1 MCVDA
6 LNPIIVKKNI
16 KVNRKIIGKIISK
29 EIIANTDHWNRREI
43 IELKKESRWEVATKA
58 IYK

>member
-43 IELKKESRWEVATKA
+43 IELKKESR
-58 IYK
+58 